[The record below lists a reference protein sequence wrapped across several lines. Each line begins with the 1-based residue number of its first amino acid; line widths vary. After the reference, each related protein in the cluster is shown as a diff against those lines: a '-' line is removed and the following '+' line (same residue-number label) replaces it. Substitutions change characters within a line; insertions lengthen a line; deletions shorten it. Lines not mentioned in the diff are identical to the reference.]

1 MPVLCRGREAPDQY
15 SVRAFPN
22 RWPAL
27 AEGRCEVVLYTP
39 EHDAHFLLSAQK
51 VPVRSLI
58 FGLIE
63 QRLFPHSTM
72 LNLFSSSKI
81 GVPKLAP
88 RSLTH
93 TARFT
98 HLITYH
104 RARTV
109 DSQLAG
115 DPMLKRPI
123 DSFLNTRVG
132 RSRRSLPRSIQL
144 PCRSPRPPI
153 SQHSTMRRVTSG
165 TGSRSSCR
173 RAVTP

>member
-39 EHDAHFLLSAQK
+39 EHGASFLLSAQK

-104 RARTV
+104 APGPSIRSWLETRYSTGR
-109 DSQLAG
+109 SIHSGTQGLAG
-115 DPMLKRPI
+115 LSPICLGLSDCPVDRP
-123 DSFLNTRVG
+123 DHP
-132 RSRRSLPRSIQL
+132 SRN
-144 PCRSPRPPI
+144 
-153 SQHSTMRRVTSG
+153 SQ
-165 TGSRSSCR
+165 
-173 RAVTP
+173 

>member
-1 MPVLCRGREAPDQY
+1 MTSERRVDPFLGTPVHVVTARQDRPNLPSDECPFCVGGEKPQTSIRSGHFLIVGLRSQRVD
-15 SVRAFPN
+15 VRLFSTHQN
-22 RWPAL
+22 TTR
-27 AEGRCEVVLYTP
+27 
-39 EHDAHFLLSAQK
+39 HFLLSAQK

-104 RARTV
+104 RARP
-109 DSQLAG
+109 SIRSWLE
-115 DPMLKRPI
+115 
-123 DSFLNTRVG
+123 TRC
-132 RSRRSLPRSIQL
+132 SSDRSI
-144 PCRSPRPPI
+144 
-153 SQHSTMRRVTSG
+153 HS
-165 TGSRSSCR
+165 
-173 RAVTP
+173 